1 MALSLATDDFVVD
14 NRDQQADLVVQ
25 SLPDHYL
32 QKTFEPSWDSINE
45 MEPKEVLRLFRI
57 RARARNFSAAEMSKF
72 RDVYCK
78 VTTRNELKD
87 YPIQSNS

>member
-1 MALSLATDDFVVD
+1 MVD

-32 QKTFEPSWDSINE
+32 QKTFETSWDSTNE

-57 RARARNFSAAEMSKF
+57 RARVRNFAAAEMSKF
-72 RDVYCK
+72 RDAYCK
-78 VTTRNELKD
+78 VTTWFELKD
-87 YPIQSNS
+87 YPIQSHS

>member
-1 MALSLATDDFVVD
+1 MVD
-14 NRDQQADLVVQ
+14 NRDRQADLVVQ

-32 QKTFEPSWDSINE
+32 QKLFEPSWDSINE

-72 RDVYCK
+72 RDAYCK
-78 VTTRNELKD
+78 VTTWLELKD